1 MYPFFSNI
9 VIAYIFDLN
18 FFLRK
23 LSPIVLPITLILIQA
38 GHAVANPLPF
48 YEVSNVKFAYGG
60 IGNDLP
66 GFGML
71 DDVELDL
78 SGEIRTV
85 AELSRGLDKSLKL
98 PLRELQEIAQ
108 LPVQYLKSL
117 GYEGLIAFPDPNQID
132 PVTGQ
137 DLRVAS
143 DRSLR
148 IVVWVSRVESV
159 EFLNNGINDQVFEK
173 LSKLGEESFANQK
186 GQGKPLTNAQLR
198 YWKRY
203 GKSYSRSAVTNL
215 TPGEEPGQVIPVVKL
230 GLSQKHGGSLYA
242 SNAGTETTGK
252 WLVGGTY
259 FYNQISERDDD
270 LQLSYISS
278 DTREREA
285 LNIKYKLPLLAP
297 EILSLDVQA
306 GYSSYDASSFA
317 LTRIDFE
324 GETRSIDLALRWNPL
339 ETEHEN
345 YQFGFEFGLRGEK
358 VEAENSLI
366 NGRADADML
375 TPRLAASLMTQ
386 GQYLRTMTKIEV
398 RRNVHKIPLLDRS
411 LLGGVGVTDRSTRL
425 KINYLESIK
434 FGKWLR
440 NHLNLDLPSYWDR
453 HLIISRFSADL
464 GLEDERHLPQHQFIS
479 GGTGSVRGYPESPIA
494 GDDGYSMSVEYRIPF
509 AAGDAGPA
517 LGKVSSTL
525 IPFIDWAETFVTDP
539 LSYESDQ
546 SILGSGVGLE
556 MKFSKGLQ
564 ARLDF
569 AKPLR
574 EIKNGGTIVDGTRSS
589 DNRVHAL
596 VVWEF

>member
-1 MYPFFSNI
+1 MGTVHAN
-9 VIAYIFDLN
+9 LN
-18 FFLRK
+18 ATDGQ
-23 LSPIVLPITLILIQA
+23 V
-38 GHAVANPLPF
+38 
-48 YEVSNVKFAYGG
+48 EVSKLIFVYGG
-60 IGNDLP
+60 TGNDLP
-66 GFGML
+66 SL
-71 DDVELDL
+71 QSLESIELLVGNKQL
-78 SGEIRTV
+78 SVR
-85 AELSRGLDKSLKL
+85 ELSIGLKNSLNL
-98 PLRELQEIAQ
+98 SFRDLQEIAQ

-137 DLRVAS
+137 DLRDAS

-173 LSKLGEESFANQK
+173 LSKGGEESFANQK

-203 GKSYSRSAVTNL
+203 GNSYSRSAITNL
-215 TPGEEPGQVIPVVKL
+215 TPGEEPGYVVPVVKL
-230 GLSQKHGGSLYA
+230 GLSQKQGGSVYA

-259 FYNQISERDDD
+259 YYNQISERDDD

-324 GETRSIDLALRWNPL
+324 GETRSLDLSLRWNPL
-339 ETEHEN
+339 EWEHEN

-358 VEAENSLI
+358 VEAQNSLI
-366 NGRADADML
+366 NGRADAEML
-375 TPRLAASLMTQ
+375 TPRMALRLDTK
-386 GQYLRTMTKIEV
+386 GTYVRTMTKVEI
-398 RRNVHKIPLLDRS
+398 RRNVLNISEVDRS
-411 LLGGVGVTDRSTRL
+411 LLGGVGVTDQSTRL
-425 KINYLESIK
+425 KVNYMESLK
-434 FGKWLR
+434 VGKWLR
-440 NHLNLDLPSYWDR
+440 DHLYSDLPPHWDR
-453 HLIISRFSADL
+453 HLIVSKVSADL
-464 GLEDERHLPQHQFIS
+464 GLENKRHLPQHQFIS
-479 GGTGSVRGYPESPIA
+479 GGSGSVRGYPESPIA
-494 GDDGYSMSVEYRIPF
+494 GDHGYNISVEYRIPF
-509 AAGDAGPA
+509 ASGDAGPG
-517 LGKVSSTL
+517 LGRISSTL
-525 IPFIDWAETFVTDP
+525 IPFLDWAETFVTDP
-539 LSYESDQ
+539 LSYESDR

>member
-1 MYPFFSNI
+1 M
-9 VIAYIFDLN
+9 IAYIFHRN

-23 LSPIVLPITLILIQA
+23 LSTIALPITLILIQA
-38 GHAVANPLPF
+38 GHAVAKPLLS

-60 IGNDLP
+60 LGNDLP
-66 GFGML
+66 GFGIL
-71 DDVELDL
+71 ENVELEL
-78 SGEIRTV
+78 AGEIRTV
-85 AELSRGLDKSLKL
+85 AELSEGLDKSLKL
-98 PLRELQEIAQ
+98 SLRELQEIAQ

-132 PVTGQ
+132 PITGK
-137 DLRVAS
+137 DLRAS
-143 DRSLR
+143 SNLSIR

-173 LSKLGEESFANQK
+173 LSKLGEKSFASEK
-186 GQGKPLTNAQLR
+186 GQGKPLMNAQLR

-230 GLSQKHGGSLYA
+230 GLFHKHGGSVYA

-259 FYNQISERDDD
+259 YSNQISERDDD

-285 LNIKYKLPLLAP
+285 LNIKYSLPLLAP

-324 GETRSIDLALRWNPL
+324 GETRSLDLALRWNPL
-339 ETEHEN
+339 EWEHEN

-358 VEAENSLI
+358 IEAENSLI
-366 NGRADADML
+366 SGRADADML
-375 TPRLAASLMTQ
+375 TPRMALRLDTI
-386 GQYLRTMTKIEV
+386 GTYIRTMTKIEV
-398 RRNVHKIPLLDRS
+398 RRNVLNIPELDRS

-440 NHLNLDLPSYWDR
+440 DHLNLDLPSYWDR
-453 HLIISRFSADL
+453 HLIVTKVSADL

-509 AAGDAGPA
+509 AVGDAGPA
-517 LGKVSSTL
+517 FGRVSSTL
-525 IPFIDWAETFVTDP
+525 IPFLDWAETFVTDP
-539 LSYESDQ
+539 LSYESDK

-596 VVWEF
+596 IVWEF

>member
-1 MYPFFSNI
+1 
-9 VIAYIFDLN
+9 VIAYIFHRN

-23 LSPIVLPITLILIQA
+23 LSSIALPITLILIQA
-38 GHAVANPLPF
+38 GHAVANPLSS
-48 YEVSNVKFAYGG
+48 YEVSNIKFAYGG
-60 IGNDLP
+60 LGNDLP
-66 GFGML
+66 GFGIL
-71 DDVELDL
+71 ENVELEL
-78 SGEIRTV
+78 AGEIRTF
-85 AELSRGLDKSLKL
+85 AELSQGLDISLKL
-98 PLRELQEIAQ
+98 SLRELQEIAQ

-137 DLRVAS
+137 DLREAS

-159 EFLNNGINDQVFEK
+159 EFLNNGMNDKVFEK
-173 LSKLGEESFANQK
+173 LSKLGEKSFARK
-186 GQGKPLTNAQLR
+186 KEQGKPLMNAQLR

-215 TPGEEPGQVIPVVKL
+215 IPGDDPGQVIPIVKL
-230 GLSQKHGGSLYA
+230 GLFHKQGGSIYA
-242 SNAGTETTGK
+242 SNAGSKTTGK

-259 FYNQISERDDD
+259 YYNQISERDDD

-285 LNIKYKLPLLAP
+285 LNIKYSLPLLAP

-306 GYSSYDASSFA
+306 GYSSYDASNFA
-317 LTRIDFE
+317 LTRVDFE

-339 ETEHEN
+339 ELEHEN

-358 VEAENSLI
+358 IEAENSLI
-366 NGRADADML
+366 SGRADADML
-375 TPRLAASLMTQ
+375 TPRMALRLDTKGA
-386 GQYLRTMTKIEV
+386 YIRTMTKVEV
-398 RRNVHKIPLLDRS
+398 RRNVLKIPLLERS

-440 NHLNLDLPSYWDR
+440 DHLNLDLPSYWDR

-494 GDDGYSMSVEYRIPF
+494 GDHGYSFSVDYRIPITS
-509 AAGDAGPA
+509 GDAGPA

-569 AKPLR
+569 AKPLK
-574 EIKNGGTIVDGTRSS
+574 EIKNGGTIMNGTRSR